1 MTIDEIIGYLTT
13 LDGVLTLRPGPG
25 DGSPEIAWGDT
36 FFYYAPDGEVPAR
49 TQPFATIVTKNYPG
63 DERSQ
68 LDRPGNFRLN
78 ISAGPEA
85 FREWTGHTPRDAN
98 AVADDPSARDTVIAH
113 PLYATGGWLAVVDPG
128 QRTSAAVREL
138 LATAHG
144 RARSRMEKT
153 R

>member
-1 MTIDEIIGYLTT
+1 TPGTRSRSGPPGAAHRRAPGCAPAERSTRCGVRPQRCADLRSCEFARHHLTYSGPSLHKHFNVTLELMTIDEIIGYLTT
-13 LDGVLTLRPGPG
+13 LDGVLPLRPGPG

-78 ISAGPEA
+78 ISAGP
-85 FREWTGHTPRDAN
+85 
-98 AVADDPSARDTVIAH
+98 
-113 PLYATGGWLAVVDPG
+113 
-128 QRTSAAVREL
+128 
-138 LATAHG
+138 
-144 RARSRMEKT
+144 
-153 R
+153 